1 MKSFNCMDSLEAYY
15 NNDIQF
21 LVLKKS
27 RDFFSESHTFNAET
41 NKEYSLKRQLK
52 DGDVIRAWGV
62 YKDDTTAKF
71 R

>member
-1 MKSFNCMDSLEAYY
+1 MIFSFWYY
-15 NNDIQF
+15 KNH
-21 LVLKKS
+21 VM
-27 RDFFSESHTFNAET
+27 FSESHTFNAVT